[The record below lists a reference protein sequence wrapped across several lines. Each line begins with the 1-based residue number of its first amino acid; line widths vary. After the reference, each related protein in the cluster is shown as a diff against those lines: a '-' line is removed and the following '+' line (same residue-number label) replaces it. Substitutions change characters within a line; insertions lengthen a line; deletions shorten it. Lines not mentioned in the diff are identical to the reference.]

1 MNQRLEW
8 TRLSRKVR
16 IVAGIPALN
25 EERTIAK
32 VIVQAMEQ
40 VDTILV
46 VDDGSKDE
54 TSAIAKKLGAV
65 VLKHTRNLGKGA
77 ALRDCFNWAKR
88 AGADVLVTID
98 ADGQHDPADIP
109 RLVAALERKRADVVI
124 GSRLG
129 RPPGMPRHR
138 WMGARTLDAATG
150 VRIDGRLLDSQSGLR
165 AYSRNAIENLV
176 VTDLGMGADA
186 ELIMRANGARLRIVE
201 VSIRANYGGSNTSKS
216 HPVIHGLNALFGIIR
231 FTSIQHPLTFYG
243 GFAFVSFVIS
253 LYFGFKTIDYFQRF
267 GKVLIDLAL
276 VSIASGLLAFVALFT
291 GVILFT
297 LIGLIRER
305 QER

>member
-1 MNQRLEW
+1 M
-8 TRLSRKVR
+8 SRKSR
-16 IVAGIPALN
+16 IVADIPALN

-32 VIVQAMEQ
+32 VVVRAMQ
-40 VDTILV
+40 YADTVLV
-46 VDDGSKDE
+46 IDDGSKDA
-54 TSAIAKKLGAV
+54 TDVIAKKLGAV
-65 VLKHTRNLGKGA
+65 VLKHPRNLGKGA
-77 ALRDCFNWAKR
+77 ALSDCFNWAKR

-109 RLVAALERKRADVVI
+109 RLVAALRKKRADVVI
-124 GSRLG
+124 GSRLYQ
-129 RPPGMPRHR
+129 PSGMPHHR
-138 WMGARTLDAATG
+138 WVAARALDAAVG
-150 VRIDGRLLDSQSGLR
+150 IRVDGRLLDSQSGLR
-165 AYSRNAIENLV
+165 AYSRSAIENLV

-186 ELIMRANGARLRIVE
+186 ELIMRASGAGLRIVE
-201 VSIRANYGGSNTSKS
+201 VPIRANYGGSNTSKR

-243 GFAFVSFVIS
+243 GFAIVSFVVS
-253 LYFGFKTIDYFQRF
+253 LYFGLKTVDYFQRF

-276 VSIASGLLAFVALFT
+276 VSIAAGLLAFVALFT